1 MTEEE
6 LLAEKPSLDP
16 TAKTP
21 MICGVI
27 QTGI

>member
-1 MTEEE
+1 MTGEE
-6 LLAEKPSLDP
+6 LFAERLSLEP